1 MISNKIISEVLLQ
14 NERVVSCVFLGKGIF
29 LLRMEGDSLPMKTNS
44 YGVMQIVDP
53 ERFNKEFSP
62 RNFVVGME
70 ELDLAIDMEDEQFC
84 LEPPMRVAEKWEES
98 EDSIGEL
105 ETFEDFANSWEDF
118 EFDAAS
124 IVPELDDDWE
134 EIESDDGHREL
145 YEKS

>member
-1 MISNKIISEVLLQ
+1 MISNKIISEALLQ
-14 NERVVSCVFLGKGIF
+14 NERVVSCQFLGKGIF

-53 ERFNKEFSP
+53 ERFNREFSP

-70 ELDLAIDMEDEQFC
+70 ELDLVLDMEDEQFC
-84 LEPPMRVAEKWEES
+84 LEPPMRVAEEWDES

-105 ETFEDFANSWEDF
+105 ETFEDFANSWE
-118 EFDAAS
+118 
-124 IVPELDDDWE
+124 

-145 YEKS
+145 YQND

>member
-1 MISNKIISEVLLQ
+1 MISNKDISEALLQ

-53 ERFNKEFSP
+53 ERFNREFSP
-62 RNFVVGME
+62 RNFVVGMD

-84 LEPPMRVAEKWEES
+84 LEPPMRVAEEWEES
-98 EDSIGEL
+98 DELTIGEL
-105 ETFEDFANSWEDF
+105 ETFEDFANN
-118 EFDAAS
+118 
-124 IVPELDDDWE
+124 WE

-145 YEKS
+145 YQLDGK

>member
-1 MISNKIISEVLLQ
+1 MISNRDISEALLQ
-14 NERVVSCVFLGKGIF
+14 NERVVSCQFLGKGIF

-62 RNFVVGME
+62 RNFVIGMD

-84 LEPPMRVAEKWEES
+84 LEPPMRVAEEWEES
-98 EDSIGEL
+98 SDLTIGEL
-105 ETFEDFANSWEDF
+105 ETFEDFAHN
-118 EFDAAS
+118 
-124 IVPELDDDWE
+124 WE

-145 YEKS
+145 YQND